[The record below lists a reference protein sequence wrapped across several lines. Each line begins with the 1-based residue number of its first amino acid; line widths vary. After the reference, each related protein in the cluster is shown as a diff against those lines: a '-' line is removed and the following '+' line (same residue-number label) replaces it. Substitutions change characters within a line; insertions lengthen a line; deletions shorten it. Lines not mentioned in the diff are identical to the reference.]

1 MFHIRL
7 TRIVPYCLL
16 ALFFAGSAQ
25 AQVTSQF
32 EVRAEVIQSCT
43 IDATDLN
50 FGNYDPNSLVPTIG
64 ASTITTTCTLL
75 TPFDVGIDAGT
86 NGSSVSDRQMI
97 DDATGS
103 ELLAYSL
110 SCAGLGVPACALNWG
125 NTPGTDTFL
134 SVGTGLPIPIAV
146 AGTIAAGQQV
156 TPGIYRDTP
165 VTATVFF

>member
-1 MFHIRL
+1 MLHIRTTRAL
-7 TRIVPYCLL
+7 TLCLFTL
-16 ALFFAGSAQ
+16 LFAASVQ

-43 IDATDLN
+43 IEATDLN
-50 FGNYDPNSLVPTIG
+50 FGNYDPNSLVPTVG
-64 ASTITTTCTLL
+64 TSTITTTCTLL

-125 NTPGTDTFL
+125 DTPGTDTFL
-134 SVGTGLPIPIAV
+134 SIGTGLPIPIAV
-146 AGTIAAGQQV
+146 AGTVAAGQQV
-156 TPGIYRDTP
+156 TPGTYRDTP
-165 VTATVFF
+165 VTATVYF